1 MELTTRLPGNPPQKI
16 SGKRKRP
23 HILRI
28 RMFTH
33 RPRFLLAKERR
44 PASRCYGS
52 LSTPIKQL
60 LYVLALAAFNRVPTC
75 INPVSM
81 NDSSKVIGW
90 VSNCMTSGMH
100 HRTGLSNGMAERHI
114 LLAARLLRKCVT
126 IQYLSLCI
134 SHLNLPR
141 CPFPGRFKGL
151 SGSFLQ
157 WIPGFQNGNGF
168 RRKVHGP

>member
-1 MELTTRLPGNPPQKI
+1 MCIRDRYHNA
-16 SGKRKRP
+16 SGDMGQP
-23 HILRI
+23 DGAAGLIDVLSASC
-28 RMFTH
+28 
-33 RPRFLLAKERR
+33 LLYTS
-44 PASRCYGS
+44 SRCFGS

-60 LYVLALAAFNRVPTC
+60 LYVLALAAFNRFPTC

-141 CPFPGRFKGL
+141 CPFPGDVYKRQVPYL
-151 SGSFLQ
+151 AAMPDRVSPLTT
-157 WIPGFQNGNGF
+157 
-168 RRKVHGP
+168 V